1 MMEAETGVVHLPGRR
16 SEEGH
21 SHQGRDEEGAAQH
34 LRGSVVLPTPR
45 REGICC
51 FSPGSQF
58 LVTVAHGLRRRP
70 APPLT
75 SGLLAL
81 RFLVKSGS

>member
-45 REGICC
+45 LREKE
-51 FSPGSQF
+51 SVVSVPVHSSWLQWP
-58 LVTVAHGLRRRP
+58 TD
-70 APPLT
+70 
-75 SGLLAL
+75 SGGAQLP
-81 RFLVKSGS
+81 R